1 MQCVYNKHLR
11 CKNTYWVKGE
21 EFISCWGENYA
32 FLETLAEYFF
42 EDGVTGLPWEK
53 LESAKFKPPSNTLQ
67 VKHAE
72 VYGWFG
78 EQENPDK
85 PWPKGYVPENY
96 IEHVEPWVRSGALN
110 MSAERLKAIGSI
122 NIYMDSLICAILRVA
137 EWRFLDS
144 AFRERGR

>member
-32 FLETLAEYFF
+32 FLETLAEYFT
-42 EDGVTGLPWEK
+42 DNGVRGLPWEK

-72 VYGWFG
+72 VYSWFNDRLSPT
-78 EQENPDK
+78 ENNI
-85 PWPKGYVPENY
+85 G
-96 IEHVEPWVRSGALN
+96 HLEPWVRSGALN

-144 AFRERGR
+144 AFRERGK